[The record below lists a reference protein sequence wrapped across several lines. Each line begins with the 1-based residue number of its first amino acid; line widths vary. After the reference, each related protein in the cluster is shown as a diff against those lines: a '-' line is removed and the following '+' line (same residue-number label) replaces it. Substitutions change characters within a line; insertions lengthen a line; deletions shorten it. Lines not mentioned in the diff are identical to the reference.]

1 MKYLLQILILLLTF
15 SSCIKN
21 NPTPTWLEIQP
32 WELKPNGTG
41 NEGQWES
48 ISSNFTD
55 AYVIID
61 NKIIGFF
68 ELPVKLPILQTG
80 DLKIEIYPAI
90 RNNGISA
97 TKKVYPFCNSHKVS
111 KLFSPG
117 NEISISPI
125 TTYYTEANFWIEDF
139 EVASSKLQTATD
151 YPANV
156 LSLSSDKSVVKYGN
170 QCAKIHL
177 TQKDSIWVGKTLSNL
192 NLPKGKDVY
201 LEMDYKND
209 LNILTGVLSYS
220 SLNGFKSN
228 PNIQLNSQPFAQM
241 LWKKIYIELKE
252 IVSYSVN
259 ATLFETYFRIELP
272 ESKSEGI
279 VYIDNLK
286 IVY

>member
-1 MKYLLQILILLLTF
+1 MKTFLLIFIVILTF

-80 DLKIEIYPAI
+80 DLNIEIYPAI

-97 TKKVYPFCNSHKVS
+97 TKKVYPFCSSHKV
-111 KLFSPG
+111 KKEFSAG
-117 NEISISPI
+117 AEISIKPI
-125 TTYYTEANFWIEDF
+125 TSYHPTTEIWIEDF
-139 EVASSKLQTATD
+139 EVASSKLETGTE

-156 LSLSSDKSVVKYGN
+156 FTLTTDKSVVKFGN
-170 QCAKIHL
+170 QCAKIQL

-228 PNIQLNSQPFAQM
+228 PNIQLNAQPIAQM
-241 LWKKIYIELKE
+241 QWKKIYIELKE

-259 ATLFETYFRIELP
+259 SSVFENYFRIELP
-272 ESKSEGI
+272 EGKNEGI
-279 VYIDNLK
+279 VYLDNLK

>member
-1 MKYLLQILILLLTF
+1 MKYLLQILILLLSF

-32 WELKPNGTG
+32 WKIQENGTN
-41 NEGQWES
+41 NEGDLT
-48 ISSNFTD
+48 SSSFTD

-68 ELPVKLPILQTG
+68 ELPVKIPILQSG
-80 DLKIEIYPAI
+80 ELNIEIYPAI

-97 TKKVYPFCNSHKVS
+97 TKKVYPFCKPHKIT

-125 TTYYTEANFWIEDF
+125 TAYTIEANFWIEDF
-139 EVASSKLQTATD
+139 EVASSKLQTGTD
-151 YPANV
+151 YSANV
-156 LSLSSDKSVVKYGN
+156 LSLTSDKSVVKYGN
-170 QCAKIHL
+170 QCAKIQL

-220 SLNGFKSN
+220 SMNGFKSN
-228 PNIQLNSQPFAQM
+228 PNIQLNAQPFAQM
-241 LWKKIYIELKE
+241 QWKKIYIELKE

-272 ESKSEGI
+272 ESKKEGI
-279 VYIDNLK
+279 VYLDNLK

>member
-1 MKYLLQILILLLTF
+1 
-15 SSCIKN
+15 
-21 NPTPTWLEIQP
+21 LEIQP
-32 WELKPNGTG
+32 WKIQENGTN
-41 NEGQWES
+41 NEGDLT
-48 ISSNFTD
+48 SSSFTD

-68 ELPVKLPILQTG
+68 ELPIKIPILQSG
-80 DLKIEIYPAI
+80 ELNIEIYPAI

-97 TKKVYPFCNSHKVS
+97 TKKVYPFCKPHKLS

-125 TTYYTEANFWIEDF
+125 TTYNTEANFWIEDF

-228 PNIQLNSQPFAQM
+228 PNIQLNSQPFSQM
-241 LWKKIYIELKE
+241 QWKKIYIELKE